1 MANMTLQAQTPLASY
16 DQQFGK
22 TRLSEHSGV
31 SIHSIALALS
41 PDNALASITST
52 LGAAWPDVG
61 YSTSNANHTHRLL
74 GLQKDQV
81 FVLSNFSDVNS
92 GEHFSK
98 DASTPLP
105 ALHDDAYVTDQ
116 SDSWAGLVIEGP
128 SALSALERICPID
141 LHPDVF
147 KVGQVTRTSMEHLA
161 VIILRESDE
170 RYLLLSPSSSA
181 YSFLHAVETSLQNIQ
196 A

>member
-1 MANMTLQAQTPLASY
+1 MANMILQAQTPLAAY
-16 DQQFGK
+16 DQQFGQ

-61 YSTSNANHTHRLL
+61 HSTSNTNHTHRLL

-81 FVLSNFSDVNS
+81 FVLSNLNDADS
-92 GEHFSK
+92 GEQLSK

-147 KVGQVTRTSMEHLA
+147 RVGQVTRTSMEHLA
-161 VIILRESDE
+161 VIIFRESDE

-181 YSFLHAVETSLQNIQ
+181 HSFLHAVETSLQNIQ
-196 A
+196 V